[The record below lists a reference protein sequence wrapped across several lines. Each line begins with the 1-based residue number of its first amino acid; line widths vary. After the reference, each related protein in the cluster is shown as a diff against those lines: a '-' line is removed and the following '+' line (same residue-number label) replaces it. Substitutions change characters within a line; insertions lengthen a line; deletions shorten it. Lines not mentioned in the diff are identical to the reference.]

1 MGILVVAD
9 AIVEFSDMPRADQF
23 AETAET
29 APFFRNGD
37 GKYRFTIF
45 TDIGAFG
52 HETQAVEIQV
62 GAGCDGDQCLSG
74 QRRSCFFKFSDLSLD
89 TGDSQCAGRFQNAAC
104 VQENVFDGGADI
116 VGIDQNDIINIFAGY
131 SEGFFADQFDCCTIG
146 NQADI
151 LQIDASACIKALF
164 HGAGVGGF
172 DTDYADFRTD
182 LFDIGGNAGDQ
193 ASAADRY
200 EDGMDRSGMLTENFH
215 ADRALSCND
224 IGIVERM
231 DEGQMSFFFQFLG
244 VVAGIGERIAIQ
256 YDFDIVAAMCADGLY
271 LDGRGG
277 GRHGDDGPAVKSSGG
292 QCDAL
297 GMVACRSADHAFFQ
311 LVGRKICHFVICATQ
326 FETEYALH
334 VLALEQDMVA
344 GTSGEIGCLFERG
357 FDGDI
362 VNTCRK
368 DFFQIIGHDD
378 TGQRL

>member
-1 MGILVVAD
+1 MAEQNQNQDMQKPHKRRVRYKGTHPRTFEEKYKEREPEKYAETIEKVISKGSTPAGMHLSICVDEILEFLQIQPGQRGLD
-9 AIVEFSDMPRADQF
+9 ATLGYGGHSRRMLEKLEGSGHLYGLDVDPIEIVKTTARLREKGFGEEILTVRQMNF
-23 AETAET
+23 AEIDLLSEEV
-29 APFFRNGD
+29 
-37 GKYRFTIF
+37 GKFDF
-45 TDIGAFG
+45 VLA
-52 HETQAVEIQV
+52 
-62 GAGCDGDQCLSG
+62 
-74 QRRSCFFKFSDLSLD
+74 DLGVS
-89 TGDSQCAGRFQNAAC
+89 SM
-104 VQENVFDGGADI
+104 
-116 VGIDQNDIINIFAGY
+116 
-131 SEGFFADQFDCCTIG
+131 
-146 NQADI
+146 
-151 LQIDASACIKALF
+151 QIDNPERGFTYKAEGPLDLRLDPEK
-164 HGAGVGGF
+164 GV
-172 DTDYADFRTD
+172 
-182 LFDIGGNAGDQ
+182 
-193 ASAADRY
+193 SAADRLK
-200 EDGMDRSGMLTENFH
+200 EVTREELTGMLAENFH

-231 DEGQMSFFFQFLG
+231 DEGQMPFFFQFLG

-311 LVGRKICHFVICATQ
+311 LVGRKVCHFVICAAQ

-344 GTSGEIGCLFERG
+344 GTPGEIRCLFERG